1 MTTGAIIG
9 IVAGVIVVLLIIW
22 FVSTMNALIQ
32 KKMTVEEAFSGMDV
46 YLKKRYDLIP
56 NLVNTVKGYA
66 EHERETLDSVISAR
80 NNAASAN
87 RGDINAAVESEKTL
101 DSAVSR
107 LFAIAE
113 NYPNLKADTQFLN
126 LQGELRSVE
135 NDIAQSRKYYN
146 GAVKQY
152 NVKVAMFPSSIVAGM
167 TGHKKAAF
175 FEVSD
180 DTQRENVEV
189 KF

>member
-1 MTTGAIIG
+1 MNPGLIIG
-9 IVAGVIVVLLIIW
+9 IVAAAIVILLIIW

-46 YLKKRYDLIP
+46 FLKKRYDLIP

-66 EHERETLDSVISAR
+66 EHERETLEGVISAR

-87 RGDINAAVESEKTL
+87 RGDINTAVENEKAF
-101 DSAVSR
+101 DNAISR

-113 NYPNLKADTQFLN
+113 NYPNLKADSQFLN
-126 LQGELRSVE
+126 LQDELRSVE

-180 DTQRENVEV
+180 SAQRENVEV